1 MPLDW
6 SEWNKGEKEET
17 LEDMVERFLIKNK
30 KHAFTSSE
38 IAQRL
43 YNLKLNDVSSLLDGV
58 ISFSAVDNALRH
70 LVREGTV
77 QSRVVKKDD
86 VKNAYFTII

>member
-6 SEWNKGEKEET
+6 KDWNKGEKVET
-17 LEDMVERFLIKNK
+17 LEHMVERFLIKNK

-38 IAQRL
+38 IAQSI
-43 YNLKLNDVSSLLDGV
+43 YNLRLDDVNSLLEGV

-77 QSRVVKKDD
+77 QSRVIKKDD
-86 VKNAYFTII
+86 LKTEYFTII